1 MSRSCSAPRPF
12 IRSPSLSRC
21 GGSERKRRNYPARMC
36 SMACARLA
44 CQAPRLAKGSPTR
57 LASEASDAPGPATMS
72 GMASITNLAL
82 TTEAPCATAIY
93 FDGACST
100 RNKVIVAAGAT
111 GLRIMAAQGQH
122 RLLDEW
128 AYEELRRM
136 AAPEGVLRLARR
148 GETLLARLRNPGTN
162 LASIIEERADTLDR
176 GGAAERRLRRK
187 VVGLSFAAAAS
198 LIVTA
203 VFGLPALASRIIPFV
218 PLGVEYKLGAA
229 IDKNIR
235 PALDTRHLGTGLA
248 CGTTA
253 GEAAGRAALDKLVG
267 RLEAAAAL
275 PFPLHVEVVR
285 RAEPNAIALPG
296 GHIYV
301 DDGLIDKARTPDE
314 LAGVLAHEMGHV
326 AHRDGTR
333 TVLQTAGLSFLF
345 GMMLGDFVGGG
356 AVIIAAR
363 TVLKSS
369 YSRRVESAADAYSVK
384 LMQKVGG
391 DAHALGAI
399 LARIVSDKDEGM
411 NILRDHPETKDR
423 ISAINAVAITSPT
436 APLLDAAQWRA
447 LKDICGPPA
456 AGSGSAANGSKVNHD
471 GATPN

>member
-1 MSRSCSAPRPF
+1 
-12 IRSPSLSRC
+12 
-21 GGSERKRRNYPARMC
+21 
-36 SMACARLA
+36 
-44 CQAPRLAKGSPTR
+44 
-57 LASEASDAPGPATMS
+57 MS

-82 TTEAPCATAIY
+82 TPEAPCAPAVY
-93 FDGACST
+93 FDGASST
-100 RNKVIVAAGAT
+100 RNKVIVAAGAM
-111 GLRIMAAQGQH
+111 GLRIMAAPGQH
-122 RLLDEW
+122 RVLDEW

-136 AAPEGVLRLARR
+136 AAPEGVLRLARS
-148 GETLLARLRNPGTN
+148 GETLLARLEIRDAN
-162 LASIIEERADTLDR
+162 LTSIIEERAGTLDR

-187 VVGLSFAAAAS
+187 VIGLSFAAAAS

-235 PALDTRHLGTGLA
+235 PALDTRHLGTGFA
-248 CGTTA
+248 CGATA

-267 RLEAAAAL
+267 KLEAAAAL

-301 DDGLIDKARTPDE
+301 DDGLIAKAQMPDE

-356 AVIIAAR
+356 AVVIAAR

-369 YSRRVESAADAYSVK
+369 YSRRAETAADAYSVQ
-384 LMQKVGG
+384 LMQKAGG
-391 DAHALGAI
+391 DPHALGDI
-399 LARIVSDKDEGM
+399 LARIVEDKDQGM
-411 NILRDHPETKDR
+411 RLLLDHPETKDR
-423 ISAINAVAITSPT
+423 IAAIDAVAVPGQTT
-436 APLLDAAQWRA
+436 PLLDAADWSA
-447 LKDICGPPA
+447 LQQICAPPPPHGAPNGA
-456 AGSGSAANGSKVNHD
+456 AH
-471 GATPN
+471 

>member
-1 MSRSCSAPRPF
+1 
-12 IRSPSLSRC
+12 
-21 GGSERKRRNYPARMC
+21 
-36 SMACARLA
+36 
-44 CQAPRLAKGSPTR
+44 
-57 LASEASDAPGPATMS
+57 MS

-82 TTEAPCATAIY
+82 TPEAPCAPAVY

-111 GLRIMAAQGQH
+111 GLQIVAAQGQH
-122 RLLDEW
+122 RVLDEW

-148 GETLLARLRNPGTN
+148 GETLLARLEIRDAN
-162 LASIIEERADTLDR
+162 LAAIIEARADTLDR

-203 VFGLPALASRIIPFV
+203 VFGLPALASRIIPFI

-235 PALDTRHLGTGLA
+235 PALDTRHLGTA
-248 CGTTA
+248 FPCGTTA
-253 GEAAGRAALDKLVG
+253 GEAPGRAALDKLVG
-267 RLEAAAAL
+267 KLEAAAAL
-275 PFPLHVEVVR
+275 PFPLDVEVVR

-301 DDGLIDKARTPDE
+301 DDGLIDKAQTPDE

-356 AVIIAAR
+356 AVVIAAR

-369 YSRRVESAADAYSVK
+369 YSRRAETAADAYSVQ
-384 LMQKVGG
+384 LMQKAGG
-391 DAHALGAI
+391 DPHALGDI
-399 LARIVSDKDEGM
+399 LARIVEDKDQGM
-411 NILRDHPETKDR
+411 RLLLDHPETKDR
-423 ISAINAVAITSPT
+423 IAAIDAVAVPGQTT
-436 APLLDAAQWRA
+436 PLLDAADWSA
-447 LKDICGPPA
+447 LQQICAPPSPN
-456 AGSGSAANGSKVNHD
+456 GAANGAAH
-471 GATPN
+471 

>member
-1 MSRSCSAPRPF
+1 
-12 IRSPSLSRC
+12 
-21 GGSERKRRNYPARMC
+21 
-36 SMACARLA
+36 
-44 CQAPRLAKGSPTR
+44 
-57 LASEASDAPGPATMS
+57 
-72 GMASITNLAL
+72 MASITNLAL
-82 TTEAPCATAIY
+82 TPEAPCATAIY

-136 AAPEGVLRLARR
+136 AAPEDVLRLARR
-148 GETLLARLRNPGTN
+148 GETLLARLEIRDTN
-162 LASIIEERADTLDR
+162 LAFIIEERADTLDR

-301 DDGLIDKARTPDE
+301 DDGLIDKAQTPDE

-356 AVIIAAR
+356 AVVIAAR

-369 YSRRVESAADAYSVK
+369 YSRRAETAADAYSVQV
-384 LMQKVGG
+384 MQKAGG
-391 DAHALGAI
+391 DPHALGAI
-399 LARIVSDKDEGM
+399 LARIVGDKDQGM
-411 NILRDHPETKDR
+411 KLLLDHPETKDR
-423 ISAINAVAITSPT
+423 IAAIDAVVVPARTT
-436 APLLDAAQWRA
+436 PLLDAADWGA
-447 LKDICGPPA
+447 LQQICAPPSPNGA
-456 AGSGSAANGSKVNHD
+456 AH
-471 GATPN
+471 

>member
-1 MSRSCSAPRPF
+1 MRS
-12 IRSPSLSRC
+12 
-21 GGSERKRRNYPARMC
+21 
-36 SMACARLA
+36 
-44 CQAPRLAKGSPTR
+44 
-57 LASEASDAPGPATMS
+57 ASEASDAPGSATMS

-82 TTEAPCATAIY
+82 TPEAPCAPAVY

-111 GLRIMAAQGQH
+111 GLQIMAAQGQH
-122 RLLDEW
+122 RVLDEW

-148 GETLLARLRNPGTN
+148 GETLLARLEIRDAN
-162 LASIIEERADTLDR
+162 LAAIIEERADTLDR

-203 VFGLPALASRIIPFV
+203 VFGLPALATRIIPFV

-235 PALDTRHLGTGLA
+235 PALDTRHLGTGFA
-248 CGTTA
+248 CGATA
-253 GEAAGRAALDKLVG
+253 GEAAGRVALDKLVG
-267 RLEAAAAL
+267 KLEAAAAL

-301 DDGLIDKARTPDE
+301 DDGLIAKAQTPDE
-314 LAGVLAHEMGHV
+314 FAGVLAHEMGHV

-356 AVIIAAR
+356 AVVIAAR

-369 YSRRVESAADAYSVK
+369 YSRRAETAADAYSVQ
-384 LMQKVGG
+384 LMQKAGG
-391 DAHALGAI
+391 DPHALGDI
-399 LARIVSDKDEGM
+399 LARIVEDKDQGM
-411 NILRDHPETKDR
+411 RLLLDHPETKDR
-423 ISAINAVAITSPT
+423 IAAIDAVAVPGQTT
-436 APLLDAAQWRA
+436 PLLDAADWSA
-447 LKDICGPPA
+447 LQQICAPPPNGA
-456 AGSGSAANGSKVNHD
+456 AH
-471 GATPN
+471 